1 MSRGSPWAAIAA
13 VALCACGKSAPRV
26 ESAASAP
33 SVQNATISIGVTGS
47 GSVLLSG
54 QSAPCIASC
63 RYSVP
68 LHAVVALTSAAGPGA
83 GFAGWT
89 GACSG
94 GGDCRFVAEADAA
107 VGALFRT
114 VEVPPAAIGLSIA
127 IAGNGTVRVW
137 DARGEQLAVESLYE
151 EE

>member
-1 MSRGSPWAAIAA
+1 MSGGFARATFA
-13 VALCACGKSAPRV
+13 VALLCACGKTAPRV

-54 QSAPCIASC
+54 QSAPCTASC

-68 LHAVVALTSAAGPGA
+68 LHASVVLTSAAGPGA

-94 GGDCRFVAEADAA
+94 SGECRLVAEADAA

-114 VEVPPAAIGLSIA
+114 VEVPPPAIGLSI
-127 IAGNGTVRVW
+127 
-137 DARGEQLAVESLYE
+137 
-151 EE
+151 